1 VPTESGMSLV
11 DGRILVNNP
20 ARFAAVEAV
29 GVLG

>member
-1 VPTESGMSLV
+1 VPTESGMPLV
-11 DGRILVNNP
+11 DGRILVNP